1 MIWWSL
7 KLWESRNWTAGRE
20 TGESVN
26 LRDAF
31 SSLLPPCQLILK
43 AIKRKL
49 CIVVIITHM
58 WNIENLVMH
67 MMFQTVSLHYI
78 YISHIILHIY
88 ICVCVF
94 HRVIL
99 HNSTVTLPCASSW
112 TWWNRPRF
120 PSNTVTGESPFF
132 GQLGTVNPHE
142 ISARI
147 PWKHQSQHRTPIQ
160 ISWRYK

>member
-1 MIWWSL
+1 VPKVNFMIWWSL

-20 TGESVN
+20 TGKSVN

-88 ICVCVF
+88 TYIYMCVC
-94 HRVIL
+94 
-99 HNSTVTLPCASSW
+99 STELFYTTLRSHFPVHHLGLGEIVPGSPATQSPGSHLFLGSW
-112 TWWNRPRF
+112 
-120 PSNTVTGESPFF
+120 V
-132 GQLGTVNPHE
+132 Q
-142 ISARI
+142 
-147 PWKHQSQHRTPIQ
+147 
-160 ISWRYK
+160 

>member
-7 KLWESRNWTAGRE
+7 KLWESRNWTAGME
-20 TGESVN
+20 TGKSVN

-88 ICVCVF
+88 TYIYMCVCVPQSYF
-94 HRVIL
+94 TQLYGHTSLCIILDLVKSSQVPQQHSHRGVTFFWGVGYSKSPWNFRKNPMKTSI
-99 HNSTVTLPCASSW
+99 ST
-112 TWWNRPRF
+112 
-120 PSNTVTGESPFF
+120 
-132 GQLGTVNPHE
+132 
-142 ISARI
+142 
-147 PWKHQSQHRTPIQ
+147 
-160 ISWRYK
+160 